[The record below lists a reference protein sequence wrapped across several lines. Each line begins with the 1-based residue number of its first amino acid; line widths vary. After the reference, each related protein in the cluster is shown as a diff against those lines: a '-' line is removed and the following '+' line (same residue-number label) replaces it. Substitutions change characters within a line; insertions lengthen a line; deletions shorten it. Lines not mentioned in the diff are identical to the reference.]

1 MNIKHKVT
9 IQKLLS
15 VNLSKC
21 RVVWT
26 QKILLNAQDVT
37 FIVAL
42 FFNDAFADKEGSHSI
57 NQILKDIG
65 SSVSEPS

>member
-37 FIVAL
+37 FIVAM
-42 FFNDAFADKEGSHSI
+42 FGTCFSMHSLI
-57 NQILKDIG
+57 KKDLTVFTK
-65 SSVSEPS
+65 S

>member
-42 FFNDAFADKEGSHSI
+42 FGTYFSMMHSLI
-57 NQILKDIG
+57 KKDLT
-65 SSVSEPS
+65 VLTKF

>member
-42 FFNDAFADKEGSHSI
+42 LERVF
-57 NQILKDIG
+57 Q
-65 SSVSEPS
+65 

>member
-37 FIVAL
+37 LIVVRNV
-42 FFNDAFADKEGSHSI
+42 FFNEAFADKEGSHSI
-57 NQILKDIG
+57 NQILKKNR
-65 SSVSEPS
+65 